1 MSSIHITES
10 EKRSAYLN
18 FLVAAATANSEVDID
33 AAIALTN
40 PTTREEMGPKFTDIL
55 GYNPITAFDFH
66 DIEEIVDDM
75 FADSSLDL
83 AEKINP
89 KKREKLVRR
98 ACELYESRRD
108 EHFRNCIVDAAR
120 ELFNGELS
128 SIIGNY
134 VLPDG
139 ELKVMKEREED
150 EEIQGHVA
158 VDDDGDTIDEDE
170 EIFDDEDDDDHD
182 PDSILETIFE
192 MEDGNDRI
200 TSGDDHDLDLLP
212 DDEDEEDD

>member
-75 FADSSLDL
+75 FADTSLDL

-98 ACELYESRRD
+98 ACELYESLQPGTLLHHRQLCAAGWGAESD
-108 EHFRNCIVDAAR
+108 EGAGR
-120 ELFNGELS
+120 G
-128 SIIGNY
+128 
-134 VLPDG
+134 
-139 ELKVMKEREED
+139 
-150 EEIQGHVA
+150 
-158 VDDDGDTIDEDE
+158 
-170 EIFDDEDDDDHD
+170 
-182 PDSILETIFE
+182 
-192 MEDGNDRI
+192 
-200 TSGDDHDLDLLP
+200 
-212 DDEDEEDD
+212 